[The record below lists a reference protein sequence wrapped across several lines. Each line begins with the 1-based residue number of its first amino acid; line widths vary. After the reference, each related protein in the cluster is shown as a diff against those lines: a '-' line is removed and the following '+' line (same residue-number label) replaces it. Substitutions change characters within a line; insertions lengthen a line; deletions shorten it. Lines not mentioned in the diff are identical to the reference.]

1 MYDAAPFKRPPTTS
15 RNSVQPGESFGQSG
29 ASVGIGARV
38 AVGKH
43 FNLRVD
49 FAQVIDAAGN
59 QAKNDQMLHAAVAIP
74 F

>member
-1 MYDAAPFKRPPTTS
+1 MGTTS
-15 RNSVQPGESFGQSG
+15 FNSSLPGQLGQSG

-49 FAQVIDAAGN
+49 FAQVVDAAGN
-59 QAKNDQMLHAAVAIP
+59 QAKNDQMLNAAIAVP